1 VTVNVQVDMIAVVM
15 AEVVGTKTDDVT
27 MEVQAAAV
35 VTAIVVATTTVA
47 VAV

>member
-1 VTVNVQVDMIAVVM
+1 MIAVVM
-15 AEVVGTKTDDVT
+15 AEVVGTKTDGVT
-27 MEVQAAAV
+27 TEVQAAAV